1 MKSEQVEIESS
12 IEEVETKSVTTRL
25 SIKNPRVL
33 LLNPKMGY
41 RQFFGYVGKD
51 DDFYYFSL
59 TFQRRAASDTPNFGE
74 FILYKKIFEH
84 DISTGPIPEKLS
96 QIDKLDKNEV
106 LFSHV
111 YNHKSNAWEESGE
124 KSYQKYFDFVKSY
137 VENK

>member
-12 IEEVETKSVTTRL
+12 IEEVETKPVTTKL

-51 DDFYYFSL
+51 DDYYYFSL
-59 TFQRRAASDTPNFGE
+59 TFQRRLANDLPVFGE
-74 FILYKKIFEH
+74 FVLYKKIFER

-96 QIDKLDKNEV
+96 QIDKLDKDEV
-106 LFSHV
+106 IFSHL
-111 YNHKSNAWEESGE
+111 YNHKAKIWEDSGE